1 MTTKYIDY
9 KPITFLT
16 CFLLSL
22 VLMINSYLKTAL
34 RSITRKKTFT
44 ILNIAGLATG
54 IAATLIIFLVISYE
68 RSFDN
73 YHAAAER
80 IYRVTTNVSNRS
92 NGEVTERLSNVN
104 WEMPDKMKAD
114 FPAVD
119 KAGLVSFQGGAQM
132 YVPSPGKGEEKK
144 FKQTGIFYTTPELY
158 NILDYTW
165 LSGNATGLSDPHTAV
180 ISEKTA
186 RAYFGDV
193 QSAVGRTIQMWS
205 YRVPFQIVGVFKDL
219 PGNTDVPIE
228 VGLSYNV
235 LKTLIADQFQPG
247 SPWEASVGY
256 AQCFVL
262 LKDKA
267 QVANV
272 TAGLPAFAGRYYKPS
287 TTQLV
292 QLQLQPLSAM
302 HLDKRYHNF
311 ITGNLSSR
319 ELWALALIGSFLL
332 IVACINFIN
341 LATALSV
348 NRAKE
353 IGVRKVLGSNRVQ
366 LFSQFLMETAV
377 ITLCAIAVA
386 IVITIVALP
395 YAGQLIDRDLP
406 LTLLTSPA
414 TWAAI
419 LCCAMLVT
427 LLSGF
432 YPGMIVSGFNPVT
445 ALKSKISIK
454 STGGVSLRRGLV
466 VFQFVIAQL
475 LVIGTLVVVKQM
487 NYVSHQSMGFNKDA
501 VVMVNLP
508 SDSTLKLKYNYLKT
522 SLAGLPGVSAA
533 SFCFD
538 APTADWLLLQDF
550 YFDSQPEKAPFK
562 TGVKAGDADFFGTF
576 DIKLKAGRLPYPSD
590 TMREIVV
597 NETMVKKLGLSSPE
611 KIIGKTITTM
621 EHKSYPI
628 VGVINDFNSKS
639 LHEAIT
645 PLFIGSQRDAYEYI
659 ALRLDPN
666 KIPATLKKVE
676 QTFTGIYPT
685 YLYDLTFVDE
695 RVKGFYE
702 ADMITAKLFQLFAG
716 IAVFISCLGL
726 YGLISFMVT
735 NRTREVGIRKV
746 LGASVNNILF
756 LFSKE
761 FMLLIAIAFVIAA
774 PLGYYFMQG
783 WLSGFYYH
791 TVIGAGIFVSAI
803 VLSLLMAWVTVGYK
817 ALKAALS
824 NPVKNLREN

>member
-1 MTTKYIDY
+1 
-9 KPITFLT
+9 
-16 CFLLSL
+16 
-22 VLMINSYLKTAL
+22 MINSYLKTAL

-73 YHAAAER
+73 YHAAAKR
-80 IYRVTTNVSNRS
+80 IYRVTTHVSNRS
-92 NGEVTERLSNVN
+92 NGEVMERLSNVN

-132 YVPSPGKGEEKK
+132 YVPSPRGGEEKR
-144 FKQTGIFYTTPELY
+144 FKQTGIFYTTPDLY

-165 LSGNATGLSDPHTAV
+165 LAGNATGLSDPHTAV

-205 YRVPFQIVGVFKDL
+205 YRVPFQVLGVFKDL
-219 PGNTDVPIE
+219 PTNTDVPIE

-235 LKTLIADQFQPG
+235 LKTLMPDQFQPG
-247 SPWEASVGY
+247 RPWEASDGY

-272 TAGLPAFAGRYYKPS
+272 TVGLPAFAGRYYKAS
-287 TTQLV
+287 TTQLA

-311 ITGNLSSR
+311 ITGNLSAR
-319 ELWALALIGSFLL
+319 ELWALALIGCFLL
-332 IVACINFIN
+332 LVACINFIN

-353 IGVRKVLGSNRVQ
+353 IGVRKVLGSNRLQ

-377 ITLCAIAVA
+377 ITLCAIALAV
-386 IVITIVALP
+386 IITIVALP
-395 YAGQLIDRDLP
+395 YTGQLIDRELS
-406 LTLLTSPA
+406 LSLLSSPA
-414 TWAAI
+414 AWAAI
-419 LCCAMLVT
+419 LCCAVLVT

-432 YPGMIVSGFNPVT
+432 YPGMIVSGFNAVT

-487 NYVSHQSMGFNKDA
+487 NYVSHQPMGFNKDA
-501 VVMVNLP
+501 VVLVNLP
-508 SDSTLKLKYNYLKT
+508 SDSTLKLKYEYLKASMT
-522 SLAGLPGVSAA
+522 ELPGVNAVSL
-533 SFCFD
+533 CTD
-538 APTADWLLLQDF
+538 APSADWLFLQDF
-550 YFDSQPEKAPFK
+550 YFDSQPDKASFK
-562 TGVKAGDADFFGTF
+562 MGVKSGDADFYRTF

-590 TMREIVV
+590 TLREIVV
-597 NETMVKKLGLSSPE
+597 NETMVKKLGLSSSE
-611 KIIGKTITTM
+611 KIIGKTITTI

-645 PLFIGSQRDAYEYI
+645 PLFIGSQRNSYEYI
-659 ALRLDPN
+659 ALRLDPD
-666 KIPATLKKVE
+666 KIPATLKKVQ

-695 RVKGFYE
+695 RVKGYYE
-702 ADMITAKLFQLFAG
+702 ADRITAKLFQLFAG

-774 PLGYYFMQG
+774 PLGYYFMQN